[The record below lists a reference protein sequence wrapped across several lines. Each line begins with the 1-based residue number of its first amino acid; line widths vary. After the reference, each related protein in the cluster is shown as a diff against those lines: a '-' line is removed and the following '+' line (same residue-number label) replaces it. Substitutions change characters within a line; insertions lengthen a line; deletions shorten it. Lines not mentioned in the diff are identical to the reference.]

1 MLNNVQEHKIKSLI
15 KNNLDRAEKIWGNG
29 GYNLIESLESDELIL
44 EKAESVNSFIP
55 GYPTVAE
62 ENTPLIDT
70 FIAMVADIRGS
81 SQNLS
86 NRQNLDSGIQRVYYE
101 TSALLPAMAMA
112 IQYQKGQVTEY
123 LGDGILALFRIEDN
137 AAIISACNAAISC
150 IDEVRVLVN
159 EELFKRYRLPELNIG
174 IGLSM
179 SKAIISLVG
188 LNNAKQAKIIGEC
201 VYKAAKL
208 SKGKNEIITD
218 KKTFESFNA
227 SIRNSFTFTKTNTQ
241 DYKISPDFF
250 KDLTRYL
257 RLIPNKFSIDV

>member
-1 MLNNVQEHKIKSLI
+1 MLNKDQKDKINILI
-15 KNNLDRAEKIWGNG
+15 NKTLDRAESIWENG
-29 GYNLIESLESDELIL
+29 GYNLLESLESDELIL

-55 GYPTVAE
+55 GYPIVAE

-81 SQNLS
+81 SKNLL
-86 NRQNLDSGIQRVYYE
+86 NPHNLDSGIQRVYYE

-150 IDEVRVLVN
+150 IDEIRVLVN
-159 EELFKRYRLPELNIG
+159 KELYERYGLPNLDIG

-201 VYKAAKL
+201 VYNAAKL

-227 SIRNSFTFTKTNTQ
+227 SIKNRFIFTKHNTQ
-241 DYKISPDFF
+241 DYKISN
-250 KDLTRYL
+250 DLTHSL
-257 RLIPNKFSIDV
+257 RFFPKFKFDL